1 MPRPSRLADKSVL
14 ITGGSSGIGAALA
27 REAARRG
34 ARVGL
39 LARREKRLRQLA
51 AELSATGAQA
61 AWARGD
67 VTDGEGLH
75 RALDALAAELGG
87 ADVLVANAG
96 YAHPEYPQRCETGS
110 ALKLYDTNL
119 LGALRTID
127 WALPRFLE
135 AGSGHLVG
143 MASIASFLGFPNS
156 ASYCGGKAAMRI
168 HLQSLRVSLKS
179 HGIAV
184 TTVCPGYV
192 KSELTQTVSYRMP
205 LLWETDRA
213 ARKIADAIERRRG
226 ELIFP
231 WQLGLAVETIR
242 RLLPTTWTERLM
254 ARFANP
260 PERVNDP

>member
-1 MPRPSRLADKSVL
+1 MSRPSPLAEKSVL
-14 ITGGSSGIGAALA
+14 ITGGSSGIGAELA
-27 REAARRG
+27 RELVRRG
-34 ARVGL
+34 VRVGL
-39 LARREKRLRQLA
+39 LARREKRLRSLA
-51 AELSATGAQA
+51 DELRGTGGQA

-75 RALDALAAELGG
+75 RALDALADELGG

-96 YAHPEYPQRCETGS
+96 YARPEYPHRCETGS

-119 LGALRTID
+119 LGALRAFD

-143 MASIASFLGFPNS
+143 MASIASYLGFPNS

-168 HLQSLRVSLKS
+168 HLQSLRLSLRS
-179 HGIAV
+179 YGIAV

-213 ARKIADAIERRRG
+213 AREIADAIENRRG

-231 WQLGLAVETIR
+231 WQLGILVGAVR
-242 RLLPTTWTERLM
+242 RLLPTSWIEMLM
-254 ARFANP
+254 ARFADP
-260 PERVNDP
+260 PQRTADP